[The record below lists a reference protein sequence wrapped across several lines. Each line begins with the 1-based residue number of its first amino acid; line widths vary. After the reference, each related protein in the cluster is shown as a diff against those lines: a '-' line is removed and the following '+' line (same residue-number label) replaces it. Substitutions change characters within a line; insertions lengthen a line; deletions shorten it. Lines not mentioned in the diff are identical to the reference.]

1 MGCASYV
8 VCTHTH
14 MQIEREREIY
24 TQISPS
30 LSLSPLS
37 HLLSLLLSLSLSL
50 SHTHTHINAVT
61 LPPAQPVYII
71 SSVWF
76 CSLLNGMG
84 IWDIFPALPPSLC
97 LFLPLCLSVSLSPSS
112 SFYLFFSPTPSYP
125 FSHFL
130 YHPSFVSQYFPCYKP
145 LYLLLTTDFL
155 SCLLSSIYVSCSFS
169 FCIRRI
175 MLCMFHVTMPTLHPR
190 RPFKKPFEPLL
201 SFISYPALSFLLHLS
216 LNKVY
221 SGVLPVTNT

>member
-1 MGCASYV
+1 
-8 VCTHTH
+8 
-14 MQIEREREIY
+14 
-24 TQISPS
+24 
-30 LSLSPLS
+30 
-37 HLLSLLLSLSLSL
+37 
-50 SHTHTHINAVT
+50 
-61 LPPAQPVYII
+61 
-71 SSVWF
+71 
-76 CSLLNGMG
+76 MG

-221 SGVLPVTNT
+221 SGVLPVTNTSNTHTLFLSLSLSPSLTHTQMHTANSMLCTIAPGLKAVFL